1 LPSALTRLASRAY
14 IELRIMCL
22 FIVDMT
28 LIEKIMI
35 DFIKIS
41 KHFGVQEVLK
51 DVSVRIN
58 KNERVGIVGPNGS
71 GKSTLFGLISGD
83 VFPDKG
89 EVSLPKNFRIG
100 YMHQQL
106 NPHSVNSSL
115 LEYVEDAVPKIK
127 ELEKEIETVHK
138 LLKSDSSE
146 ENLEKLGKLQEDFE
160 RLGGYGAGSRVKA
173 TLSGLGFKADEFN
186 NPFKLFSGG
195 WQMRAELA
203 RVLVSMPDIL
213 LLDEPSNYLDVPAVE
228 WIQQYLREFQGTMLL
243 VSHDRFLLNS
253 LTNVT
258 IEVSNKQLTRY
269 SVNYNFYLKE
279 REVRHSTLLA
289 AKKNQDR
296 KIDDIERF
304 VRKFRAKNTKSS
316 QVQSR
321 LKQLEKMERVELPAE
336 GPDLSKIKIASPPHC
351 GSQIISLEE
360 VSFTYDAKNWIL
372 KKINLNITRGDKI
385 ALIGFNGM
393 GKTTLMRIFAGVLN
407 PTEGRRKLGHKVI
420 TGYQSQ
426 DFSETMAPEKTV
438 YNIVREMGKNEKTV
452 RSILGSF
459 GFSDDAINKNCE
471 VLSGGEKIRLAFA
484 RIFVNPPNF
493 LLLDEPTTHLDINGR
508 KALEESLKKYTG
520 TICLVSHDIAFVRNV
535 ADSIIALTPEGIKRY
550 PGGYDYYCEKTKGE
564 NPPEENKHTSGE
576 TKSENQI
583 RRELQKEFKRK
594 KSRLEKLILKLEEN
608 IGKLENEKKLLVRQ
622 IENGGTEFYFDEKFA
637 EITEKLNEIESKIEG
652 KTKEWER
659 AMAELEKL
667 GGKFVVS

>member
-1 LPSALTRLASRAY
+1 
-14 IELRIMCL
+14 
-22 FIVDMT
+22 
-28 LIEKIMI
+28 MI

-41 KHFGVQEVLK
+41 KHFGTQEVLK

-89 EVSLPKNFRIG
+89 EASLPKNFRLG

-115 LEYVEDAVPKIK
+115 LEYVENAVPGIK
-127 ELEKEIETVHK
+127 SLENEIEAMHIC
-138 LLKSDSSE
+138 LKKDGSD
-146 ENLEKLGKLQEDFE
+146 ENLLKLGKLQEDYE
-160 RLGGYGAGSRVKA
+160 RLGGYDVGSRVKA
-173 TLSGLGFKADEFN
+173 TLSGLGFKADEFDN
-186 NPFKLFSGG
+186 QFKSFSGG

-203 RVLVSMPDIL
+203 RVLVSIPDIL

-228 WIQQYLREFQGTMLL
+228 WIQQYLREFPGTMLL

-269 SVNYNFYLKE
+269 SGNYNFYLRE
-279 REVRHSTLLA
+279 RETRQNTLLS

-296 KIDDIERF
+296 KIEDIERF
-304 VRKFRAKNTKSS
+304 VKKFRAKNTKAS

-321 LKQLEKMERVELPAE
+321 LKKLEKMEVIDTPDA
-336 GPDLSKIKIASPPHC
+336 GPDLSKIKIAAPPHC
-351 GSQIISLEE
+351 GSQIIFLED
-360 VSFTYDAKNWIL
+360 VSFTYDEKNWVF
-372 KKINLNITRGDKI
+372 KNINLNISRGEKI

-393 GKTTLMRIFAGVLN
+393 GKTTLMRIFTGILK
-407 PTEGRRKLGHKVI
+407 PSEGKRKLGHKVVA
-420 TGYQSQ
+420 GYQSQ
-426 DFSETMAPEKTV
+426 EFSETISPEKNV
-438 YNIVREMGKNEKTV
+438 YNIVREMGKDEKSV

-459 GFSDDAINKNCE
+459 GFSGDAIDKKCD

-520 TICLVSHDIAFVRNV
+520 TICIVSHDIAFVRNV
-535 ADSIIALTPEGIKRY
+535 ATSIIALTSEGIRRY
-550 PGGYDYYCEKTKGE
+550 PGGYDYYCEKTKRE
-564 NPPEENKHTSGE
+564 MVPEENKFSE
-576 TKSENQI
+576 ADTKSENQV
-583 RRELQKEFKRK
+583 RRELQKDLKRRKNKLEKIILKAEEEIEKLEAEK
-594 KSRLEKLILKLEEN
+594 KSLHD
-608 IGKLENEKKLLVRQ
+608 Q
-622 IENGGTEFYFDEKFA
+622 IENGGADFYFDKEFLK
-637 EITEKLNEIESKIEG
+637 ITDNLQKIE
-652 KTKEWER
+652 KKIAESTAKWEK
-659 AMAELEKL
+659 AGEELEEL
-667 GGKFVVS
+667 LESTL